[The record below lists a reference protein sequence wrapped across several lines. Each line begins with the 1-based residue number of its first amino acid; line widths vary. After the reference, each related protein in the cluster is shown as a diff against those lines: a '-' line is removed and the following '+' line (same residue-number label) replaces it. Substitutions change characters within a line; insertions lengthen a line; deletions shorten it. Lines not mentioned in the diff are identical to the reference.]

1 MHTAATAAVE
11 AFLALFPILN
21 PFGGLAVF
29 FGLTTECTREQ
40 RAKDAA
46 RIALYVVAIL
56 LVFALFGTYVL
67 QFFGITLP
75 VLKIAGGL
83 VVAHT
88 AWSMLTAHAS
98 RLTPAEKADAEDND
112 DITFTPMAMPV
123 LAGPGSIAV
132 VMGLADSAT
141 GIESYLG
148 VGLAILAMGIVVY
161 LFLRAGEPLVEHLGP
176 AGLGVI
182 NRILGFL
189 ILAIAVE
196 LIVHGLGGLYPALR
210 V

>member
-1 MHTAATAAVE
+1 MHATATVAIE
-11 AFLALFPILN
+11 AFLALFPIIN

-29 FGLTTECTREQ
+29 FGLTTDCTPAQ

-46 RIALYVVAIL
+46 RISIYVVAIL
-56 LVFALFGTYVL
+56 LVFALLGTYVL
-67 QFFGITLP
+67 QFFGITIP

-88 AWSMLTAHAS
+88 AWSMLMAHPS
-98 RLTPAEKADAEDND
+98 RLTPAERADVEDND

-123 LAGPGSIAV
+123 LAGPGAIAV
-132 VMGLADSAT
+132 VMGLADSST
-141 GIESYLG
+141 GFESYLG
-148 VGLAILAMGIVVY
+148 VGLAILAIGIVVY
-161 LFLRAGEPLVEHLGP
+161 IFLRAGESLAQHLGP

-182 NRILGFL
+182 SRILGFL
-189 ILAIAVE
+189 ILAVAVE
-196 LIVHGLGGLYPALR
+196 LIVRGIGGLYPAFR